1 MNIRLSYFFFLSS
14 FAGKSSEW
22 RTCQDATVLGTG
34 MMLVVVEGMEANALF
49 ST

>member
-1 MNIRLSYFFFLSS
+1 VPLKLLFSFFL
-14 FAGKSSEW
+14 FRGNSSEW
-22 RTCQDATVLGTG
+22 LNCQRATVLGTG